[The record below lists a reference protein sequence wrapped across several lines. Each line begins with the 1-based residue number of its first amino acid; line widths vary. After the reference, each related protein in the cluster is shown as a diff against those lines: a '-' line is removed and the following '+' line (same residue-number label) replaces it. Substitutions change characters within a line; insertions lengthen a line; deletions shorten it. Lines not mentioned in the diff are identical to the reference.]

1 MKGGFPSSD
10 APMRTVRRILLAQL
24 DKAIAGLN
32 RRNLTDH
39 TIHVVR
45 VDLKRARATLR
56 LLRECIGADEYRR
69 ENLCMRDAARPLTA
83 VRDANVLLD
92 TLRRLDPAAP
102 ARQRQDFVRHLLRV
116 LRQQRRTVRQSLRRQ
131 DVTAAAAAL
140 IAVKRRL
147 QGVPEAR
154 LDQATLGTGLTR
166 AFKSGR
172 KAFARARK
180 RPTDECLHEWRKQ
193 TKYLANQLEIVL
205 PLHPKRL
212 AESCKRSSRLAE
224 HLGEDHDLALLGE
237 KIFHY
242 AKGPY
247 AASQNDAVAELI
259 SRLAFRRKALQ
270 RQAYRL
276 GRRLYSAGSRR
287 IAAKVSAASA
297 RRGRSWRRPRT
308 PRSRGE
314 PRGRSPRATR
324 PGADRR

>member
-1 MKGGFPSSD
+1 MKGGFPSPD
-10 APMRTVRRILLAQL
+10 APMRTVRRILLAQI
-24 DKAIAGLN
+24 DKAIAGLK
-32 RRNLTDH
+32 RPNLTDR

-45 VDLKRARATLR
+45 LDLKRARATLR
-56 LLRECIGADEYRR
+56 LLRECLGVDAYRR

-92 TLRRLDPAAP
+92 TVRRLDPAALS
-102 ARQRQDFVRHLLRV
+102 RQRQDFVRQLLRV
-116 LRQQRRTVRQSLRRQ
+116 LRQERRTVRQSLRRK

-154 LDQATLGTGLTR
+154 LDQATPGAGVKR

-180 RPTDECLHEWRKQ
+180 RPTDESLHEWRKQ

-205 PLHPKRL
+205 PLQPKRL
-212 AESCKRSSRLAE
+212 VKNCKRSSRLAA
-224 HLGEDHDLALLGE
+224 HLGEDHDLALLSD

-259 SRLAFRRKALQ
+259 NQLARRRKALQ
-270 RQAYRL
+270 SKAYRL
-276 GRRLYSAGSRR
+276 GRRLYGAGSRR
-287 IAAKVSAASA
+287 IAAKVTAATA
-297 RRGRSWRRPRT
+297 RHGQS
-308 PRSRGE
+308 
-314 PRGRSPRATR
+314 
-324 PGADRR
+324 